1 MENKEIGIILCIKD
15 YKKFYNQNKE
25 LIKELSISFS
35 EIYIINLINLKLFSK
50 KENVENENIFPP
62 NFKCINFKNSF
73 EFLKFFIKKNFV
85 AIQFLSKNPDFFK
98 IFFLIKLVKIKNV
111 MIMNLSNFGNKQTPD
126 FNRKNIFAFKH
137 YYQKGFY
144 YVFRILTII
153 NIFPKIDLLFESNKE
168 VITAI
173 NNGLSRKFEKKFPV
187 FKISYF
193 RNVELVNSIFYD
205 QFTRQ
210 IKEESKSDRGYILY
224 VDVPID
230 HGDRLLREGK
240 VDKNE
245 KINFYKNLRN
255 FLRDFSTIF
264 NLDVVVGLHPSSK
277 DGFNFLS
284 EFKISKQRTIDLIP
298 NCEIALFTHSSLIS
312 SAVFYK
318 KKILSINSKYL
329 GDYIS
334 DLTNK
339 YRNSLKLH
347 SVSIDEKFYESRVS
361 CENKMLSSINYYQ
374 EYIDKKLKP
383 DGENLSNE
391 KIVSKIK
398 EYFF

>member
-126 FNRKNIFAFKH
+126 FNKKNIFAFKH

-277 DGFNFLS
+277 DG
-284 EFKISKQRTIDLIP
+284 LIF
-298 NCEIALFTHSSLIS
+298 I
-312 SAVFYK
+312 
-318 KKILSINSKYL
+318 
-329 GDYIS
+329 
-334 DLTNK
+334 
-339 YRNSLKLH
+339 
-347 SVSIDEKFYESRVS
+347 
-361 CENKMLSSINYYQ
+361 
-374 EYIDKKLKP
+374 
-383 DGENLSNE
+383 
-391 KIVSKIK
+391 
-398 EYFF
+398 